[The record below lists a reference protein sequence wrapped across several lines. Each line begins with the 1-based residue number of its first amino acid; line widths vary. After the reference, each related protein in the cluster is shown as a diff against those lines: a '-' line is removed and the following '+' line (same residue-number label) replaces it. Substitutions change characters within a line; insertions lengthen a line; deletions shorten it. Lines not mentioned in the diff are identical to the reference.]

1 MAAVANTYASSER
14 VGRFVANIEAVRGA
28 LQSISE
34 WNDDNG
40 RVSEDMSYHDVL
52 RTGMDIID
60 ANESYARLFR
70 VV

>member
-1 MAAVANTYASSER
+1 MAAVDSTYAPGER

-28 LQSISE
+28 LQTISE
-34 WNDDNG
+34 WSDDNG
-40 RVSEDMSYHDVL
+40 RVSEDMTYHDVL

-60 ANESYARLFR
+60 GNESYARLFR